1 MTADNISL
9 LLAFVAGVL
18 STLSPCVL
26 PVLTFVTASS
36 LNKSKFGPI
45 ALSAGILV
53 TFVGGSLVLQATGSI
68 LGVGAS
74 ILRPIAG
81 LFLTLSGLLF
91 VSDTISGLFAGLFS
105 STLSHIPSP
114 SGTDARYPLVS
125 EFINGFF
132 LGIVWTPCSGPSL
145 GAAFGLAGQTG
156 QLSKAFLIILV
167 FGAGSIIPLVIFA
180 YGARSLTQTIRQQ
193 TRVLLTLKKL
203 FGALMMLFG
212 LSIII
217 GYDRYVESLLLELT
231 PETWLGF
238 ITRY

>member
-1 MTADNISL
+1 MAATNISL

-53 TFVGGSLVLQATGSI
+53 TFVGGSLVLQATGSV
-68 LGVGAS
+68 LGIGTS
-74 ILRPIAG
+74 IVRPIAG
-81 LFLTLSGLLF
+81 MFLAISGLLF
-91 VSDTISGLFAGLFS
+91 VSDTISELFAGLFS
-105 STLSHIPSP
+105 SALRHIPAP
-114 SGTDARYPLVS
+114 SETNTRYPLVS

-156 QLSKAFLIILV
+156 QLSKAFLILLV
-167 FGAGSIIPLVIFA
+167 FGFGSIIPLIVFA
-180 YGARSLTQTIRQQ
+180 YGARGLTQAIRQQ
-193 TRVLLTLKKL
+193 TRVVLTLKKT
-203 FGALMMLFG
+203 FGVLMMLFG
-212 LSIII
+212 LLIII
-217 GYDRYVESLLLELT
+217 GYDRYIETLLLEIT
-231 PETWLGF
+231 PDAWLGF

>member
-1 MTADNISL
+1 MTASDISL

-53 TFVGGSLVLQATGSI
+53 TFVGGSLVLQATGSV
-68 LGVGAS
+68 LGIGTG

-81 LFLTLSGLLF
+81 LFLAMSGLLF
-91 VSDTISGLFAGLFS
+91 VSDSISEFFAGLFS
-105 STLSHIPSP
+105 SVLRHIPAP
-114 SGTDARYPLVS
+114 SETATRYPLVS

-156 QLSKAFLIILV
+156 QLSKAFLILVV
-167 FGAGSIIPLVIFA
+167 FGAGSIIPLIIFA

-193 TRVLLTLKKL
+193 TRLVLMLKKT
-203 FGALMMLFG
+203 FGVLMVLFG
-212 LSIII
+212 LLIIT
-217 GYDRYVESLLLELT
+217 GYDRYIETLLLELT
-231 PETWLGF
+231 PDAWLGI